1 MPDATSA
8 TVKVALKVPLE
19 IEQLGA
25 LTGLPDNEQTVSAVE
40 KPEPDT

>member
-1 MPDATSA
+1 MPDATLA

-19 IEQLGA
+19 IEQVGA
-25 LTGLPDNEQTVSAVE
+25 LTGLPDNEQAVSLAQ